1 MKRRPI
7 IRAFAL
13 SVTGA
18 LVLGLAGSASA
29 TAETTQGN
37 WDLYPAITSTYQ
49 AQVLQPLNND
59 GSSNISSDTTGVIPV
74 RFTLYRQTQS
84 PVVFQSINSDNP
96 GNTANDYSYL
106 SFSPSAPMTF
116 GDITNLSADF
126 AFTQGQS
133 IGGSMRWEIGTPDGN
148 LFIYYGTAPNW
159 TGTGG
164 SGDNMIGQGDLRYD
178 TSQFAGGSYSD
189 TYAHAVTLLGS
200 ATVNY
205 AEIVLD
211 SGWAQ
216 GDQQVSLTSATVNN
230 NTWLKG
236 KFHVTDLP
244 TPGTFRV
251 VKKDSTPRGAVNEVL
266 TVTGTDTGSSYRVS
280 DAPSSYSAYPAYE
293 YNLPVSSLD
302 GPGTYKL
309 TIKIGGHQVGSAK
322 FDLTK

>member
-1 MKRRPI
+1 MMKRALT
-7 IRAFAL
+7 RAFAL
-13 SVTGA
+13 TVTGA

-29 TAETTQGN
+29 TAETTRGN

-59 GSSNISSDTTGVIPV
+59 GSSNISSGTTGVIPV

-96 GNTANDYSYL
+96 GITANDYSYL
-106 SFSPSAPMTF
+106 SFSPSTPMTF

-126 AFTQGQS
+126 VFTQGQS
-133 IGGSMRWEIGTPDGN
+133 IGGSMRWEIGTSAGP
-148 LFIYYGTAPNW
+148 LYIYYGTAPSW

-164 SGDNMIGQGDLRYD
+164 SGDNMIGQSDLRYD
-178 TSQFAGGSYSD
+178 TSNIPGGSFYD

-200 ATVNY
+200 ATVHY
-205 AEIVLD
+205 AAIVLD

-216 GDQQVSLTSATVNN
+216 GDQRVSLTSATVNN

-236 KFHVTDLP
+236 KFHVTELP
-244 TPGTFRV
+244 TPGSFQV
-251 VKKDSTPRGAVNEVL
+251 VKKDSTPRGAVNETL
-266 TVTGTDTGSSYRVS
+266 TVTGADTGALYRVN